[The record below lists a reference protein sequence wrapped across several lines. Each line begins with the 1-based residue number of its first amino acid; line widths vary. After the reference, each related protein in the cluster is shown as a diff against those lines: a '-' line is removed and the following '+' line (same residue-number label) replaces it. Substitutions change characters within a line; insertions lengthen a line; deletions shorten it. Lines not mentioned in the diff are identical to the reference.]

1 MKITKK
7 DLPKSQVELNIQIEQ
22 PEMVKYID
30 QTTARLAKKITVPG
44 FRKGEAPKELVV
56 KQIHPTDLLN
66 ETFEYAIN
74 ESYRQAIKQEQIS
87 PLASPEIKLSEK
99 ASQESLE
106 YTAIISIMP
115 EIKLPDYKKLVAK
128 ITKETE
134 DIMDKDVEE
143 AKKYLQKSR
152 GTQNIVDREAKAGD
166 TVSLDYVLTVDKKEF
181 DKSEKMPVEIGAGK
195 FIPGF
200 EDEVI
205 GLKAGDKKEFDIKF
219 PDDYHNKDIAGKIGH
234 FAITVN
240 EVQEVNLP
248 DWNDDFAK
256 VLSNG
261 KKTIADLEMSLKEGL
276 IAERK
281 NEIRTNYTQAVVD
294 AILVK
299 IKVELPDVL
308 VISERDKLI
317 QEMEQKALY
326 SGHTLDDALAQAG
339 KTREQLLEEAMPQA
353 ESRVKLMLLLRAIT
367 EEQNFNVDEKEIEHR
382 INHILEQYPEKEQK
396 NIDMERL
403 NLIVKSEITDKMAL
417 DYLGNLA

>member
-22 PEMVKYID
+22 AEMAKYID
-30 QTTARLAKKITVPG
+30 KTTSKIAKSITVPG

-56 KQIHPTDLLN
+56 KQINPNDLLN

-74 ESYRQAIKQEQIS
+74 ESYKQAIKQENLE
-87 PLASPEIKLSEK
+87 PLAHPEIKLSEE
-99 ASQESLE
+99 ASKDSLE

-115 EIKLPDYKKLVAK
+115 EIKLPDYKKLVSK

-134 DIMDKDVEE
+134 DITDKDVDE

-152 GTQNIVDREAKAGD
+152 GTQSVVEREAKTGD
-166 TVSLDYVLTVDKKEF
+166 TVSLDYILTVDKKEF

-219 PDDYHNKDIAGKIGH
+219 PDEYHNKDIAGKKGH
-234 FAITVN
+234 FAITIN
-240 EVQEVNLP
+240 DVQEITLP
-248 DWNDDFAK
+248 DWDDEFAK
-256 VLSNG
+256 ELTNG
-261 KKTIADLEMSLKEGL
+261 EKTIADLEKNLKEGL

-281 NEIRTNYTQAVVD
+281 QEIQTNYTQAVVD
-294 AILVK
+294 SILEK

-308 VISERDKLI
+308 VTAEKDKLI
-317 QEMEQKALY
+317 QEMEQRALY
-326 SGHTLDDALAQAG
+326 SGQTLDDALAQAG
-339 KTREQLLEEAMPQA
+339 KTREQLLEEANPQA
-353 ESRVKLMLLLRAIT
+353 ESRVKLMLLLKAIT
-367 EEQNFNVDEKEIEHR
+367 SEQNFQADTKEVQHR
-382 INHILEQYPEKEQK
+382 IHHILERYSDKEKA
-396 NIDMERL
+396 NIDLDRL
-403 NLIVKSEITDKMAL
+403 TTLVTSEITDKMAL
-417 DYLGNLA
+417 DYLGNL

>member
-7 DLPKSQVELNIQIEQ
+7 DLPKSQLELTIQIEQ
-22 PEMVKYID
+22 VEMLKYID
-30 QTTARLAKKITVPG
+30 QTTTRLAKKITVPG
-44 FRKGEAPKELVV
+44 FRKGEAPKELVA

-74 ESYRQAIKQEQIS
+74 ESYKKAIEQENIS
-87 PLASPEIKLSEK
+87 PLASPEIKLSEE

-134 DIMDKDVEE
+134 DITDKDVEE

-152 GTQNIVDREAKAGD
+152 GTQNVVDRTAQKGD
-166 TVSLDYVLTVDKKEF
+166 TVSLDYILMVDKKEF
-181 DKSEKMPVEIGAGK
+181 DKSDKMPVEIGAGK

-219 PDDYHNKDIAGKIGH
+219 PDEYHNKDIAGKIGH

-240 EVQEVNLP
+240 EVQEVVLP

-256 VLSNG
+256 ELSNG
-261 KKTIADLEMSLKEGL
+261 EKTIADLEASLKEGL

-281 NEIRTNYTQAVVD
+281 NEIKTNYTQAVVD
-294 AILVK
+294 AILAK
-299 IKVELPDVL
+299 IEVELPEVL
-308 VISERDKLI
+308 VMSERDKLI

-326 SGHTLDDALAQAG
+326 SGHTLDDALSQAG
-339 KTREQLLEEAMPQA
+339 KSRDELLDEAMPQA
-353 ESRVKLMLLLRAIT
+353 ESRVKLMLLLKAIT
-367 EEQNFNVDEKEIEHR
+367 QQQNFEADEKEVEHR
-382 INHILEQYPEKEQK
+382 IHHILERYSDKEQQ
-396 NIDMERL
+396 NIDMDRL

-417 DYLGNLA
+417 DYLGNL

>member
-7 DLPKSQVELNIQIEQ
+7 DLPKSQVELTIQIEQ
-22 PEMVKYID
+22 DEMVKYID
-30 QTTARLAKKITVPG
+30 QTTARLAKKIIVPG
-44 FRKGEAPKELVV
+44 FRKGEAPKELVA

-74 ESYRQAIKQEQIS
+74 ESYKKAIEQENIS
-87 PLASPEIKLSEK
+87 PLASPEIKLSEE
-99 ASQESLE
+99 ASQDNLE

-128 ITKETE
+128 ITKEDE
-134 DIMDKDVEE
+134 DITDKDVEE

-152 GTQNIVDREAKAGD
+152 GTQNIVDRAAKKGD

-219 PDDYHNKDIAGKIGH
+219 PDEYHNKDIAGKMGH

-240 EVQEVNLP
+240 EVQEVVLP

-256 VLSNG
+256 ELSNG
-261 KKTIADLEMSLKEGL
+261 EKTIADLEASLKEGL

-281 NEIRTNYTQAVVD
+281 NEIQTNYTQAVVD
-294 AILVK
+294 TILAK

-317 QEMEQKALY
+317 QEMEQRALY

-367 EEQNFNVDEKEIEHR
+367 EEQNFQVDEKEVEHR
-382 INHILEQYPEKEQK
+382 IHHILERYSDKDKK

-417 DYLGNLA
+417 DYLGNL

>member
-7 DLPKSQVELNIQIEQ
+7 DLPKSQVELTIQIEQ
-22 PEMVKYID
+22 DEMVKYID
-30 QTTARLAKKITVPG
+30 QTTARLAKKIIVPG
-44 FRKGEAPKELVV
+44 FRKGEAPKELVA

-74 ESYRQAIKQEQIS
+74 ESYKKAIEQENIS
-87 PLASPEIKLSEK
+87 PLASPEIKLSEE
-99 ASQESLE
+99 ASQDNLE

-128 ITKETE
+128 ITKEDE
-134 DIMDKDVEE
+134 DITDKDVEE

-152 GTQNIVDREAKAGD
+152 GTQNIVDRAAQKGD
-166 TVSLDYVLTVDKKEF
+166 TVSLDYFLTVDKKEF
-181 DKSEKMPVEIGAGK
+181 DKSEKMPVEIGADK

-219 PDDYHNKDIAGKIGH
+219 PDEYHNKDIAGKMGH

-240 EVQEVNLP
+240 DVQEVVLP

-261 KKTIADLEMSLKEGL
+261 EKTIADLEASLKEGL

-281 NEIRTNYTQAVVD
+281 NEIQTNYTQAVVD
-294 AILVK
+294 AILAK

-317 QEMEQKALY
+317 QEMEQRALY
-326 SGHTLDDALAQAG
+326 SGHTLDDALDQAG
-339 KTREQLLEEAMPQA
+339 KTREKLLEEAIPQA
-353 ESRVKLMLLLRAIT
+353 ESRVKLMLLLRAIA
-367 EEQNFNVDEKEIEHR
+367 EEQNFEVDEKEVEHR
-382 INHILEQYPEKEQK
+382 IHHILERYSDKDKK

-417 DYLGNLA
+417 DYLGNL

>member
-7 DLPKSQVELNIQIEQ
+7 DLPKSQLELTIQIEQ
-22 PEMVKYID
+22 AEMLKYID
-30 QTTARLAKKITVPG
+30 QTTTRLAKKITVPG
-44 FRKGEAPKELVV
+44 FRKGEAPKELVA

-74 ESYRQAIKQEQIS
+74 ESYKKAIEQENIS
-87 PLASPEIKLSEK
+87 PLASPEIKLSEE

-134 DIMDKDVEE
+134 DIPDKDVEE

-152 GTQNIVDREAKAGD
+152 GTQNVVDRAAKKGD
-166 TVSLDYVLTVDKKEF
+166 TVSLDYILTVDKKEF
-181 DKSEKMPVEIGAGK
+181 DKSDKMPVEIGAGK

-219 PDDYHNKDIAGKIGH
+219 PDEYHNKDIAGKIGH

-240 EVQEVNLP
+240 EVQEVVLP

-256 VLSNG
+256 ELSNG
-261 KKTIADLEMSLKEGL
+261 EKTIADLEASLKEGL

-281 NEIRTNYTQAVVD
+281 NEIKTNYTQAVVD
-294 AILVK
+294 AILAK
-299 IKVELPDVL
+299 IEVELPEVL
-308 VISERDKLI
+308 VMSERDKLI

-326 SGHTLDDALAQAG
+326 SGHTLDDALSQAG
-339 KTREQLLEEAMPQA
+339 KSRDELLDEAMPQA
-353 ESRVKLMLLLRAIT
+353 ESRVKLMLLLKAIT
-367 EEQNFNVDEKEIEHR
+367 EQQNLEADEKEVEHR
-382 INHILEQYPEKEQK
+382 IHHILERYSDKEQQ
-396 NIDMERL
+396 NIDMDRL

-417 DYLGNLA
+417 DYLGNL

>member
-7 DLPKSQVELNIQIEQ
+7 DLPKSQLELTIQIEQ
-22 PEMVKYID
+22 AEMLKYID
-30 QTTARLAKKITVPG
+30 QTTTRLSKKITVPG
-44 FRKGEAPKELVV
+44 FRKGEAPKELVA

-74 ESYRQAIKQEQIS
+74 ESYKKAIEQENIS
-87 PLASPEIKLSEK
+87 PLASPEIKLSEE

-134 DIMDKDVEE
+134 DITDKDVEE

-152 GTQNIVDREAKAGD
+152 GTQNVVDRTAQKGD
-166 TVSLDYVLTVDKKEF
+166 TVSLDYILTVDKKEF
-181 DKSEKMPVEIGAGK
+181 DKSDKMPVEIGAGK

-219 PDDYHNKDIAGKIGH
+219 PDEYHNKDIAGKIGH

-240 EVQEVNLP
+240 EVQEVVLP

-256 VLSNG
+256 ELSNG
-261 KKTIADLEMSLKEGL
+261 EKTIADLEASLKEGL

-294 AILVK
+294 AILAK
-299 IKVELPDVL
+299 IEVELPEVL
-308 VISERDKLI
+308 VMSERDKLI

-326 SGHTLDDALAQAG
+326 SGHTLDDALSQAG
-339 KTREQLLEEAMPQA
+339 KSRDELLDEAMPQA
-353 ESRVKLMLLLRAIT
+353 ESRVKLMLLLKAIT
-367 EEQNFNVDEKEIEHR
+367 QQQNFEADEKEVEHR
-382 INHILEQYPEKEQK
+382 IHHILERYSDKEQQ
-396 NIDMERL
+396 NIDMDRL

-417 DYLGNLA
+417 DYLGNL

>member
-7 DLPKSQVELNIQIEQ
+7 DLPKSQVELTIQIEQ
-22 PEMVKYID
+22 DEMVKYID
-30 QTTARLAKKITVPG
+30 QTTARLAKKIIVPG
-44 FRKGEAPKELVV
+44 FRKGEAPKELVA

-74 ESYRQAIKQEQIS
+74 ESYKKAIEQENIS
-87 PLASPEIKLSEK
+87 PLASPEIKLSEE
-99 ASQESLE
+99 ASQDNLE

-128 ITKETE
+128 ITKEDE
-134 DIMDKDVEE
+134 DITDKDVEE

-152 GTQNIVDREAKAGD
+152 GTQNIVDRAAQKGD
-166 TVSLDYVLTVDKKEF
+166 TVSLDYFLTVDKKEF
-181 DKSEKMPVEIGAGK
+181 DKSEKMPVEIGADK

-219 PDDYHNKDIAGKIGH
+219 PDEYHNKDIAGKMGH

-240 EVQEVNLP
+240 DVQEVVLP

-261 KKTIADLEMSLKEGL
+261 EKTIADLEASLKEGL

-281 NEIRTNYTQAVVD
+281 NEIQTNYTQAVVD
-294 AILVK
+294 AILAK

-317 QEMEQKALY
+317 QEMEQRALY
-326 SGHTLDDALAQAG
+326 SGHTLDDALDQAG
-339 KTREQLLEEAMPQA
+339 KTREKLLEEAIPQA
-353 ESRVKLMLLLRAIT
+353 ESRVKLMLLLRAIA
-367 EEQNFNVDEKEIEHR
+367 EEQNFEVDEKEVEHR
-382 INHILEQYPEKEQK
+382 IHHILERYSEKEQK

-417 DYLGNLA
+417 DYLGNL

>member
-7 DLPKSQVELNIQIEQ
+7 DLPKSQLELTIQIEQ
-22 PEMVKYID
+22 AEMLKYID
-30 QTTARLAKKITVPG
+30 QTTTRLAKKITVPG
-44 FRKGEAPKELVV
+44 FRKGEAPKELVA

-74 ESYRQAIKQEQIS
+74 ESYKKAIEQENIS
-87 PLASPEIKLSEK
+87 PLASPEIKLSEE

-134 DIMDKDVEE
+134 DITDKDVEE

-152 GTQNIVDREAKAGD
+152 GTQNVVDRAAQKGD
-166 TVSLDYVLTVDKKEF
+166 TVSLDYILMIDKKEF
-181 DKSEKMPVEIGAGK
+181 DKSDKMPVEIGADK

-219 PDDYHNKDIAGKIGH
+219 PDEYHNKDIAGKIGH

-240 EVQEVNLP
+240 EVQEVVLP

-256 VLSNG
+256 ELSNG
-261 KKTIADLEMSLKEGL
+261 EKTIADLEASLKEGL

-281 NEIRTNYTQAVVD
+281 NEIKTNYTQAVVD
-294 AILVK
+294 AILAK
-299 IKVELPDVL
+299 IEVELPEVL
-308 VISERDKLI
+308 VMSERDKLI

-326 SGHTLDDALAQAG
+326 SGHTLDDALSQAG
-339 KTREQLLEEAMPQA
+339 KSRDELLDEAMPQA
-353 ESRVKLMLLLRAIT
+353 ESRVKLMLLLKAIT
-367 EEQNFNVDEKEIEHR
+367 QQQNFEADEKEVEHR
-382 INHILEQYPEKEQK
+382 IHHILERYSDKEQQ
-396 NIDMERL
+396 NIDMDRL

-417 DYLGNLA
+417 DYLGNL